1 MKTKNLILAI
11 AIPNIIGILGAIIGN
26 PSTFN
31 EILKPSFTPPSQIFS
46 IVWPIL
52 YTLMGISS
60 YLIFKSNDKY
70 KNKALS
76 IYIIQLVLNFLWNFI
91 FFNQQN
97 YLLAFSWIIILIVV
111 VIYMIYEFFKINKTA
126 AYLQIPYLLWLIF
139 ASILSYNIY
148 LLN

>member
-97 YLLAFSWIIILIVV
+97 YLLAFIWIIILIVV